1 MARWNIALGIALVL
15 PALVPACAPLRA
27 GPFDLPD
34 PEIYARA
41 EDRERARLILAP
53 CTPADEGRGCER
65 RNGEL
70 TRKTP
75 CTVRAKDGVSQ
86 SLPTDQCYRM
96 DAPRRYRGVWID
108 EFEGQRFIPEGTT
121 PPEWPE
127 GDPTAPGWREA
138 SEQARLARIWLD
150 MERVERP
157 RPPRDGSGRYSI
169 EFSGRQTLFPG
180 AYGHFGMPGHK
191 IIVDEVI
198 ALRKCPAKGPC
209 G

>member
-1 MARWNIALGIALVL
+1 MDVWHVALRIALFLF
-15 PALVPACAPLRA
+15 ALVPACAPVRA

-34 PEIYARA
+34 PQVYARA
-41 EDRERARLILAP
+41 EDRERARLILTP

-65 RNGEL
+65 ENGEL
-70 TRKTP
+70 TRKIP

-96 DAPRRYRGVWID
+96 GAPRRYRGVWID
-108 EFEGQRFIPEGTT
+108 EFEGQRFIAEGTS
-121 PPEWPE
+121 PPQWP
-127 GDPTAPGWREA
+127 DLDSRAPDMQEKFEA
-138 SEQARLARIWLD
+138 ARIASIWLD

-157 RPPRDGSGRYSI
+157 RRPRDGSGRYFI
-169 EFSGRQTLFPG
+169 EFTGRQTLFPG
-180 AYGHFGMPGHK
+180 AYGHLGMSGHE

>member
-1 MARWNIALGIALVL
+1 MARWNIASGIALVL
-15 PALVPACAPLRA
+15 PALVPACAPVRA

-34 PEIYARA
+34 PQVYARA

-53 CTPADEGRGCER
+53 CTPADEGRGCARE
-65 RNGEL
+65 NGEL
-70 TRKTP
+70 TRKPP

-108 EFEGQRFIPEGTT
+108 EFEGQRFIPEGAS
-121 PPEWPE
+121 PPQWP
-127 GDPTAPGWREA
+127 DLDARAPDMQEKFEA
-138 SEQARLARIWLD
+138 ARMASIWLD

-157 RPPRDGSGRYSI
+157 RRPRDGSGRYFI
-169 EFSGRQTLFPG
+169 EFTGRQTLFPG
-180 AYGHFGMPGHK
+180 AYCHLGMSGHE

-198 ALRKCPAKGPC
+198 ALRKCPAQGRC